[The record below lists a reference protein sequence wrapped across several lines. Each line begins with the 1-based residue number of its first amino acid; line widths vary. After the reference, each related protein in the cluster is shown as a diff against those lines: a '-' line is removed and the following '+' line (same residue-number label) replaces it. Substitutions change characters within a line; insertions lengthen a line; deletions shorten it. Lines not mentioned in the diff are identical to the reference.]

1 MRFDDFV
8 RALVES
14 GWRDTND
21 AQHTNIKKL
30 WEQMYPVLALVEQ
43 ELFEAECRL
52 EDSL

>member
-30 WEQMYPVLALVEQ
+30 WEKMYPVLAQVEQ

-52 EDSL
+52 EDRP